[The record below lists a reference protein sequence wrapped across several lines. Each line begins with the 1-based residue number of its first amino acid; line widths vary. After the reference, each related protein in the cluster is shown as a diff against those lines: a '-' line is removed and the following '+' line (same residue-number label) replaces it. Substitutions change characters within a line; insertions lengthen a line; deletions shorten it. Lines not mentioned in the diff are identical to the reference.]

1 VVASL
6 ESTRGRHFW
15 YRPPDP
21 EWEQEV
27 VSAAQRAGS
36 VLVQFETDTGQV
48 VWSWSRPGEG
58 GPQFLTR
65 RVALAWMA
73 DVLERDDHHA
83 L

>member
-1 VVASL
+1 MVAPL
-6 ESTRGRHFW
+6 ESTRRPHFW
-15 YRPPDP
+15 HRPPDP
-21 EWEQEV
+21 EWEHKV
-27 VSAAQRAGS
+27 VSAAQRAGRA
-36 VLVQFETDTGQV
+36 LVHFETDTGQV
-48 VWSWSRPGEG
+48 VWSWSRRDEG